1 METLKI
7 KDVQVGDTL
16 YLLNNFNEISF
27 RKIIKIIP
35 FTYDEQNI
43 LRIVYERI
51 DKTNIDTS
59 WCTDIPLDTFG
70 DNCKYY
76 VESGYRIYLS
86 KSDLLNDLDNIIE
99 DIKNQ
104 KQKVINYGKP
114 NNESDNSIR

>member
-7 KDVQVGDTL
+7 KDVQVGDIL

-35 FTYDEQNI
+35 FTYDEQNM
-43 LRIVYERI
+43 LRIVHEHI
-51 DKTNIDTS
+51 DKPNDKPNIDTS
-59 WCTDIPLDTFG
+59 WCTDIILDTLG
-70 DNCKYY
+70 DNFKYC

-104 KQKVINYGKP
+104 KQKVINYEKTK
-114 NNESDNSIR
+114 

>member
-51 DKTNIDTS
+51 DKPNIDTS

-114 NNESDNSIR
+114 KATVEEII